1 LTIAKIALRAHFL
14 MPLIRQFAPNALL
27 ENILNQQNK
36 QHAKCAQKEH
46 IRVALVLPHAR
57 RVEKEPTI
65 QELA

>member
-1 LTIAKIALRAHFL
+1 